1 MKVCATAHGFRSYIF
16 PNDNLYLFQSWHAHY
31 KHHSSNI
38 IIYAKKSIVIVVLVV
53 CITMQAGRSLIIG
66 IAEVRGAG
74 SASVGR
80 SYVQAVLMG
89 GHVPVIIPD
98 IDDPVRLRKVLK
110 KIDIL
115 LLPGGVDVA
124 PERYGEARSPQLGS
138 VNIERDAFEYR
149 ILTEAV
155 RLRKPILGICRG
167 IQVLNVF
174 LGGSLYQDLPSEYPD
189 TTVNHW
195 DAPHRI
201 TVKRNTRLFRLL
213 ERESVEVNSFHHQA
227 VKRLAP
233 GLRVCACAPD
243 GTIEAVE
250 CDSLPLAGVQF
261 HPELL
266 TIQGDSLFLNL
277 FRDLKRLWK

>member
-1 MKVCATAHGFRSYIF
+1 MQRKIMSF
-16 PNDNLYLFQSWHAHY
+16 LLL
-31 KHHSSNI
+31 
-38 IIYAKKSIVIVVLVV
+38 VICL
-53 CITMQAGRSLIIG
+53 TMQAGRSLTVG
-66 IAEVRGAG
+66 IAEVRGTG
-74 SASVGR
+74 SAGAGR

-124 PERYGEARSPQLGS
+124 PERYGELRSPQLGD
-138 VNIERDAFEYR
+138 VNMERDAFEYR

-155 RLRKPILGICRG
+155 RLHKPILGICRG

-189 TTVNHW
+189 TSVIHM

-201 TVKRNTRLFRLL
+201 NIERNSRLYRVLGK
-213 ERESVEVNSFHHQA
+213 EKVEVNSFHHQA

-233 GLRVCACAPD
+233 GLRVSACSPD
-243 GTIEAVE
+243 GSIEAVE
-250 CDSLPLAGVQF
+250 CDSLPIVGVQF

-266 TIQGDSLFLNL
+266 TIKGDTLFLNL
-277 FRDLKRLWK
+277 FRDLKKFCKR